1 MRLWHRQLP
10 GGRDYV
16 VCADASFMT
25 KEERFCI
32 AYWDWKRGLRVTEP
46 NPVNYGLDPWAGEI
60 LARQCHA
67 EFEKRKINQIL
78 SSLPAA

>member
-16 VCADASFMT
+16 VCADASFMSN
-25 KEERFCI
+25 EERFCI
-32 AYWDWKRGLRVTEP
+32 AYWDWKRGLRHDEP
-46 NPVNYGLDPWAGEI
+46 KPADYGLDFWAGEA